1 MDGSFENV
9 IVKLKEKL
17 IFLIDYNRK
26 LESEIFRLRSILDSE
41 ENRSQKQLTEID
53 FLEKEITRLKASN
66 ALLGSEEYKKETKH
80 KINSLIKQIDQ
91 CIAQLS

>member
-1 MDGSFENV
+1 MDGNFKNV
-9 IVKLKEKL
+9 IDDLENKLM
-17 IFLIDYNRK
+17 FLIDYSQK
-26 LESEIFRLRSILDSE
+26 LESEIFRLRNILDSE
-41 ENRSQKQLTEID
+41 EKKSQEQLTEIS
-53 FLEKEITRLKASN
+53 FLEKEIIRLKASN